1 MADSMESRLKVA
13 KEVTPT
19 SDRPDGF
26 PDEKPF
32 DIAIKEQPVT
42 EERKPYVRSQF
53 DPLVDAGTARANVA
67 ASKESP
73 NGTEDG
79 DYAKKHRNQT
89 VRRQAVRMRKA
100 HADEIAGCPATC
112 RVLGHG
118 PRRRHLAAGYL
129 QRLSSIWVGSDSEC
143 ACDLYHQCQSL
154 LPDCARLPS

>member
-1 MADSMESRLKVA
+1 MESKMKVA
-13 KEVTPT
+13 HEVTPT
-19 SDRPDGF
+19 SDGPDGF
-26 PDEKPF
+26 SDEKPF

-42 EERKPYVRSQF
+42 EEREPYVRSQF

-73 NGTEDG
+73 DGTEDG
-79 DYAKKHRNQT
+79 DYAEKHRNQT
-89 VRRQAVRMRKA
+89 VRRRALGMREA

-118 PRRRHLAAGYL
+118 SRRRHLAAGYL
-129 QRLSSIWVGSDSEC
+129 QRLSSIWMGYCSQC

-154 LPDCARLPS
+154 LPDCAWLPS